1 MRDLP
6 SFFPIEAPED
16 MDWKLESRLRPM
28 ALAVL
33 RIGKLSWEGMYRRD
47 IKTALKASRVRRAE
61 MEAKMKSWSERT
73 GRPIRPQSTLR
84 FMEIWEAGPSTF
96 LNLLIFR
103 DASHA
108 IRSIRDARIQDVMDS

>member
-1 MRDLP
+1 
-6 SFFPIEAPED
+6 
-16 MDWKLESRLRPM
+16 MDWKLESRLHPM

-47 IKTALKASRVRRAE
+47 VKTALKASRVRRAE
-61 MEAKMKSWSERT
+61 IEVKMKSWSERT
-73 GRPIRPQSTLR
+73 GRPIRAQSTLR
-84 FMEIWEAGPSTF
+84 FMEVWEAGPSTF